1 MMMDFALARSR
12 AFRRVTSL
20 LALMGVFVAGFALG
34 AGAQPTTAQVNPNT
48 RMPADVEQEFAA
60 FWETYN
66 LIQKTYLDPV
76 TVEKLVDG
84 AINGM
89 IDSLDDQFSG
99 YVEPEFNAFD
109 TDLSGSI
116 TGIGVVIEEDKD
128 RGIIF
133 IANVLAGTPAQA
145 AGLVEGDI
153 FIEVNGE
160 STSGFSTDQLA
171 ARVRGQEGTTV
182 NLKMRRGEKDLD
194 FSIVRARINIPNIE
208 TEVIEDA
215 YGYVKL
221 NQFTGE
227 ARNQLNTAISDLAL
241 ENKRGLILDLR
252 GNPGG
257 LLSAAVQVASMF
269 VSGQQVV
276 LYEQFGDGTEQVF
289 NADGSSLG
297 LNIPIVVLVDERSAS
312 ASELVVGAWQDY
324 DLVTVI
330 GTTTFGKGV
339 VQTQRDLVNGGGL
352 RLTIARWLS
361 PNRTSIHK
369 RGITPDILVE
379 WDAEARQANPDD
391 DPQLQ
396 RAIDFLKTGQ

>member
-1 MMMDFALARSR
+1 MMDFTIAQSR
-12 AFRRVTSL
+12 AVRRIVGF
-20 LALMGVFVAGFALG
+20 LALIGVFVAGFAVG
-34 AGAQPTTAQVNPNT
+34 VGTQSVTAQVNPNT
-48 RMPADVEQEFAA
+48 RMPADVEEEFAA

-66 LIQKTYLDPV
+66 LINKTYLNPV
-76 TVEKLVDG
+76 EVDTLVDG
-84 AINGM
+84 AISGM
-89 IDSLDDQFSG
+89 IDALDDQFSG
-99 YVEPEFNAFD
+99 YVEPEFNEFD

-116 TGIGVVIEEDKD
+116 TGIGVVIEEDED
-128 RGIIF
+128 RDIIF
-133 IANVLAGTPAQA
+133 IANVLEGTPAQA

-153 FIEVNGE
+153 FVEVNGE
-160 STSGFSTDQLA
+160 STAGFSTDQLA

-182 NLKMRRGEKDLD
+182 NLKMLRGEKELE

-208 TEVIEDA
+208 TNVIEDA
-215 YGYVKL
+215 YAYVKL

-227 ARNQLNTAISDLAL
+227 ARNQLNTAISELAM

-269 VSGQQVV
+269 VPGEQVI

-289 NADGSSLG
+289 NADGSNLG
-297 LNIPIVVLVDERSAS
+297 LTVPIVVLVDERSAS
-312 ASELVVGAWQDY
+312 ASELVVGAWKDY

-339 VQTQRDLVNGGGL
+339 VQTQRDLINGGGL

-361 PNRTSIHK
+361 PNRTSIHEV
-369 RGITPDILVE
+369 GVTPDIVVD
-379 WDAEARQANPDD
+379 WDAEARQANPEV

>member
-1 MMMDFALARSR
+1 MMEFVVNHTRAL
-12 AFRRVTSL
+12 RRIAGV
-20 LALMGVFVAGFALG
+20 LALMGMFFAGFAFG
-34 AGAQPTTAQVNPNT
+34 AGTQTATAQVNPNT

-66 LIQKTYLDPV
+66 LIRKTYLDPV
-76 TVEKLVDG
+76 EVETLVDG
-84 AINGM
+84 AITGM
-89 IDSLDDQFSG
+89 VDALEDQFSG

-116 TGIGVVIEEDKD
+116 TGIGVVIEQDEDRD
-128 RGIIF
+128 IIM
-133 IANVLAGTPAQA
+133 IVNILPGTPAEA
-145 AGLVEGDI
+145 AGLIEGDI

-160 STSGFSTDQLA
+160 DVSGFTTDRLA

-182 NLKMRRGEKDLD
+182 NLKMLRGEKELE

-208 TEVIEDA
+208 TRVIEDRYA
-215 YGYVKL
+215 YVKL

-227 ARNQLNTAISDLAL
+227 ARRQLDTAIGELAL
-241 ENKRGLILDLR
+241 ENKSGLILDLR

-269 VSGQQVV
+269 VSGEQVV

-289 NADGSSLG
+289 NADGTS
-297 LNIPIVVLVDERSAS
+297 LNITVPIVVLVDERSAS

-361 PNRTSIHK
+361 PNRNSIHEL
-369 RGITPDILVE
+369 GVTPDIVVE
-379 WDAEARQANPDD
+379 WDAEARQANPDA

-396 RAIDFLKTGQ
+396 RAIDFLNTGQ